1 MDKKIE
7 MTLQEYCT
15 ENNQE
20 ALLEQWDAEK
30 NAPLSPETVRAYL
43 KSQVLPLF

>member
-1 MDKKIE
+1 MLVIHKKSSIKGLRTMDKKIE

-20 ALLEQWDAEK
+20 ALLE
-30 NAPLSPETVRAYL
+30 
-43 KSQVLPLF
+43 